1 MIAVIEYFLTVAVF
15 TVAAVIGIVMWF
27 SYDRDD

>member
-15 TVAAVIGIVMWF
+15 AVAAVIGAIMWF